1 MFMNKNLSKNPL
13 IVCSDRVEESVRLTT
28 QLAQEF
34 DNINSCQLNQLEKM
48 LDREPGANV
57 VVGWQQPS
65 AELRLIIEECRL
77 RKLPL
82 LVVLK
87 QLQSNDI
94 SRLPE
99 KMDYVIIPADSQFSL
114 LPWIENACQMR
125 QSVTALESEIEQLE
139 FKLEERKLVEKAK
152 GLLMKMHQVDEEA
165 AFNAMRNSAMQSSQS
180 LAQVAKNLLQ
190 TLEALK

>member
-1 MFMNKNLSKNPL
+1 MNKNLSKNPL

-28 QLAQEF
+28 QLAQDF

-139 FKLEERKLVEKAK
+139 LKLEERKLVEKAK

-165 AFNAMRNSAMQSSQS
+165 AFKAMRKSAMQSSQS

>member
-1 MFMNKNLSKNPL
+1 MNKKLSKNPL
-13 IVCSDRVEESVRLTT
+13 IVCSDRIEESVRLTT

-34 DNINSCQLNQLEKM
+34 DNITSCQLNQFEKM
-48 LDREPGANV
+48 LDREPESYV

-65 AELRLIIEECRL
+65 AELRLIIEECRR

-87 QLQSNDI
+87 QLESNDI

-114 LPWIENACQMR
+114 SPWIENACQMR

-139 FKLEERKLVEKAK
+139 LKLEERKLVEKAK

-165 AFNAMRNSAMQSSQS
+165 AFKAMRNSAMQSSQS

-190 TLEALK
+190 TLEVLK

>member
-1 MFMNKNLSKNPL
+1 MNKNLSKNPL

-28 QLAQEF
+28 QLAQDF

-139 FKLEERKLVEKAK
+139 LKLEERKLVEKAK

-180 LAQVAKNLLQ
+180 LGQVAKNLLQ

>member
-1 MFMNKNLSKNPL
+1 MNKNLSKNPL

-28 QLAQEF
+28 QLAQDF

-139 FKLEERKLVEKAK
+139 LKLEERKLVEKAK

>member
-1 MFMNKNLSKNPL
+1 MNKNLSKNPL

-139 FKLEERKLVEKAK
+139 LKLEERKLVEKAK

-165 AFNAMRNSAMQSSQS
+165 AFKAMRNSAMQSSQS

>member
-1 MFMNKNLSKNPL
+1 MNKNRSKNPL

-28 QLAQEF
+28 QLAQDF

-94 SRLPE
+94 SHLPE

-139 FKLEERKLVEKAK
+139 LKLEERKLVEKAK

-165 AFNAMRNSAMQSSQS
+165 AFKAMRNSAMQSSQS

>member
-1 MFMNKNLSKNPL
+1 MNKNLSKNPL

>member
-1 MFMNKNLSKNPL
+1 MNKNLSKNPL

-28 QLAQEF
+28 QLAQDF

-139 FKLEERKLVEKAK
+139 LKLEERKLVEKAK

-165 AFNAMRNSAMQSSQS
+165 AFKAMRNSAMQSSQS